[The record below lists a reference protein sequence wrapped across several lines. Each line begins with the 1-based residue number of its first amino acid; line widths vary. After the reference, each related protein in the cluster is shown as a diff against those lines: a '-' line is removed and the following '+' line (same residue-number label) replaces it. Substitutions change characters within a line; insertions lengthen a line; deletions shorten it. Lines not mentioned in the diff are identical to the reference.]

1 MIDRSQAGV
10 RLQQVIDEHRASAAG
25 AVQHALDTVPRD
37 SVVRA
42 SALRFSA
49 LIEDDGLLMQAGA
62 EGQDVQTWG
71 LHRHA
76 LGQIAESAS
85 VPMTYVDTL
94 LDGEGWQRELLA
106 DVLTTTYTH
115 STKRHLVRAVGD
127 EARGFLSDRYRR
139 LDTRPILDAFFQ
151 ATAFAGAVPFS
162 GVATD
167 IRTAVKVVLP
177 HVFEPIAGEFV
188 AYGLEWLNSDFGAA
202 RYSLRAFLLRLVCI
216 NGATAEDL
224 LSQVH
229 LGGRLPDEV
238 TFTEQTYAADQRAMT
253 LATRDVV
260 RGALSDGGIRRLT
273 ATIGQAASRDLDT
286 AEFRRRV
293 AAALSK
299 DELRRASESFAGPDV
314 VNLPAG
320 QTAWRASNALSW
332 LARATDD
339 SERRLDLE
347 RLAGTFLKT
356 GNGNGDTTGAG
367 ANDGG
372 R

>member
-1 MIDRSQAGV
+1 SAGEVGSMIDRSQAGA

-42 SALRFSA
+42 SALRFEA
-49 LIEDDGLLMQAGA
+49 LLESDGLIMQAA
-62 EGQDVQTWG
+62 NREGDETVTWG

-202 RYSLRAFLLRLVCI
+202 RYSLRAFLLRLV
-216 NGATAEDL
+216 
-224 LSQVH
+224 
-229 LGGRLPDEV
+229 
-238 TFTEQTYAADQRAMT
+238 
-253 LATRDVV
+253 
-260 RGALSDGGIRRLT
+260 
-273 ATIGQAASRDLDT
+273 
-286 AEFRRRV
+286 
-293 AAALSK
+293 
-299 DELRRASESFAGPDV
+299 
-314 VNLPAG
+314 
-320 QTAWRASNALSW
+320 
-332 LARATDD
+332 
-339 SERRLDLE
+339 
-347 RLAGTFLKT
+347 
-356 GNGNGDTTGAG
+356 
-367 ANDGG
+367 
-372 R
+372 